1 MVGVVALVVVAAGS
15 ALAFGVA
22 RSDRRSEPTGSPATP
37 TTPARAHGSHP
48 SADLRSDGHRD
59 GRAHVGELEELADQ
73 LRRTRALV
81 ARYPTIAAAEAA
93 GYRRSG
99 AFAPGL
105 GTHYVNE
112 ATVSLNDD
120 GVMDRH
126 DLAAPQLIFDGLG
139 PDARLA
145 GFMYLARTGT
155 EPEGFAGHLDHWHA
169 HTNLCVVDRGGVLH
183 APIGADAAATESECA
198 ALGGVFFPK
207 TAYMLHVWSVP
218 GFESPLGV
226 FSMTNPA
233 ITCPDGSDAMVD
245 PATLGFAPTACQNP

>member
-1 MVGVVALVVVAAGS
+1 MPVHGRVALVALVVVAAGS

-22 RSDRRSEPTGSPATP
+22 RSDPPAAP
-37 TTPARAHGSHP
+37 V
-48 SADLRSDGHRD
+48 DGHRAH
-59 GRAHVGELEELADQ
+59 RAAPAPVEHDAPSGTHRELAAQ
-73 LRRTRALV
+73 LRQTQALV
-81 ARYPTIAAAEAA
+81 ARYPTVAAAEAA

-105 GTHYVNE
+105 GAHYVNE

-126 DLAAPQLIFDGLG
+126 DLAAPELIFDGLG

-145 GFMYLARTGT
+145 GFMYLARTET
-155 EPEGFAGHLDHWHA
+155 EPEGFAGHDDHWHA
-169 HTNLCVVDRGGVLH
+169 HTNLCVVERDGVLH
-183 APIGADAAATESECA
+183 APIGADAGATESECST
-198 ALGGVFFPK
+198 LGGVFYPR
-207 TAYMLHVWSVP
+207 TAYMLHVWTVP

-226 FSMTNPA
+226 FSETNPA
-233 ITCPDGSDAMVD
+233 LTCPDGSAAMVD